1 MRPLIL
7 VAGLVLVALLG
18 AVQLASTAAYGDLAA
33 RPSFPAWLH
42 GADPAL
48 LRPLLGGGRAR
59 AAAAIHGGDLAEA
72 ERLLAGVPDDAAT
85 ADLRGQIAQARGDH
99 AAAIAA
105 YVRAGDVV
113 RAQGLIDALAPTDLA
128 AALADQRRLVAALAS
143 DRRAE
148 EVSGDAWL
156 RLGVLQAQAGYAD
169 PARRG
174 EFWRAA
180 EGSYRHALALAPN
193 DHSYLL
199 SAAYQ
204 ALANGHSADALRWYQ
219 RAAEI
224 VPNSRDAYG
233 GLALTAAA
241 RGDCPQARQYHARW
255 QALRVPAE
263 RDPADDPLL
272 GPPLRRCGP

>member
-1 MRPLIL
+1 MRPLL
-7 VAGLVLVALLG
+7 VLAALVLVALLG
-18 AVQLASTAAYGDLAA
+18 AFQLASTAAYGDLAV

-42 GADPAL
+42 GADAAL
-48 LRPLLGGGRAR
+48 LRQFLGGTRAR
-59 AAAAIHGGDLAEA
+59 VAAAIHVGDLPEA
-72 ERLLAGVPDDAAT
+72 ERLLAGLPDDAET
-85 ADLRGQIAQARGDH
+85 ADLRGRISEARGDRR
-99 AAAIAA
+99 AAIAA

-128 AALADQRRLVAALAS
+128 AALTDQHRLVGALAA

-148 EVSGDAWL
+148 EVTGDAWL
-156 RLGVLQAQAGYAD
+156 RLGVLEAQAGYAD
-169 PARRG
+169 PSRRAA
-174 EFWRAA
+174 FWREAEAA
-180 EGSYRHALALAPN
+180 YRHALALAPN
-193 DHSYLL
+193 EHGYLL

-224 VPNSRDAYG
+224 VPNSKDAYAG
-233 GLALTAAA
+233 VAQAAAA
-241 RGDCPQARQYHARW
+241 RGDCARARLAYARW
-255 QALRVPAE
+255 HVLRAPAD